1 MWVLEV
7 SLLEVGVGLVL
18 PSCSWWAAVSVLR
31 AWLLV
36 EGVVML
42 AVGTPGRMSLGVA
55 MRLHLKLSQIVM
67 PSFTLV
73 CPVPPAPIRKNDS

>member
-7 SLLEVGVGLVL
+7 SLLEVCDGLVL
-18 PSCSWWAAVSVLR
+18 PSCSCWAAVSVLR
-31 AWLLV
+31 AWLLM

-42 AVGTPGRMSLGVA
+42 TAGIPGRMSLGVA

-67 PSFTLV
+67 PSLSLV
-73 CPVPPAPIRKNDS
+73 CSVPSAPIKKNV